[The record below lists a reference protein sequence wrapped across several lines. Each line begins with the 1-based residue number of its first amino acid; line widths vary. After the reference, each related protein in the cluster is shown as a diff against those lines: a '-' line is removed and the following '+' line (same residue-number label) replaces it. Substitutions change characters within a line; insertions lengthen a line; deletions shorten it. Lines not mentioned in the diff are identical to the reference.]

1 MPVLKFPEAIQQLK
15 QKQYAPIYFF
25 HGEEA
30 FFIDELTKEIEQN
43 ALPEEMKSFN
53 QTVIYGKDL
62 EGNLGKLVDAA
73 MRLPMMAER
82 QVVLVKEAQNIKG
95 WDALL
100 PYLKNPTKSTV
111 LVFAHKNKKL
121 DGRSAFAKELK
132 KNAVVVESPL
142 YRDYQIPAWIANYVN
157 AKGYQIDN
165 KAVHLLV
172 EFLGTD
178 LAKIS
183 NELEKLFLVLETERI
198 TPNEIEK
205 NIGISKDYNVF
216 ELQNAFLAKDSAKV
230 FRILNYFEQN
240 PKAGHIVLLI
250 SMIYSMFA
258 KLYTCSLM
266 KTQSDTEIAKAAKIN
281 PYFLKTY
288 KSALRLYDVRT
299 IRRNIKLLSQ
309 YDLRSKGV
317 GNVGVSGAE
326 LMKELSFKLML

>member
-1 MPVLKFPEAIQQLK
+1 MPALKFPEAIQQLK

-82 QVVLVKEAQNIKG
+82 QVVIVKEAQNIKG

-100 PYLKNPTKSTV
+100 PYLKNPTKSTI

-142 YRDYQIPAWIANYVN
+142 YRDYQIPAWVADYVN
-157 AKGYQIDN
+157 AKGYKIDN

-183 NELEKLFLVLETERI
+183 NELEKLFLVLKTERI
-198 TPNEIEK
+198 TPNEIEE

-266 KTQSDTEIAKAAKIN
+266 QTQSDTDIAKAAKIN

-288 KSALRLYDVRT
+288 KSALRLYDART
-299 IRRNIKLLSQ
+299 IRRNIKLLSK

-317 GNVGVSGAE
+317 GNVGVPSSE
-326 LMKELSFKLML
+326 LMRELSFKLML